1 MGGAG
6 ARTTSMSTRKLLT
19 LAGGMFALAALFLAN
34 RGPAGLNSSATP
46 VAGSRPS
53 GGRAPDPASGE
64 VCAPE
69 GQAPGSRLAQAAA
82 DRAARTDAVARAVAF
97 NDWLTSWRR
106 ADADGQATLAAQGRD
121 LAAARRGALLSL
133 MREDP
138 RLALQLSVPPG
149 LQAELPA
156 EVRAQLER
164 RIDARGDFEV
174 GIACLG
180 TETWV
185 ERSVVVDGTR
195 YDAHVFGRRSRVATK
210 TGLPLHGIVLD
221 RTMALEETAYR
232 VLDDGEK
239 ASLGLAA
246 DRLAVNIGGHVVA
259 LSASGELAA
268 LEERLNAA
276 EAASG
281 PALDL
286 PLQADTG
293 DPMERLPG
301 RAAVNSPASWIN
313 GDKRVLWLKLEFPDE
328 LGAPATDEALAASA
342 AAVNEFYQGTSH
354 GRTSMTFV
362 NPPGLIRLPRDKSVY
377 NASSSSTGQL
387 RDDAKA
393 AAKAY
398 DAANGGTGLY
408 DPDRYDRWVLVFRK
422 MAAYTFGGLGNLGG
436 PVVWLNGGVGA
447 GVTGHELGHN
457 QSLDHSHA
465 WLPSGT
471 SPIGA
476 GTHVEYGD
484 AFDRMGSS
492 GSGPSNFFNVA
503 QKHKLGYLADSDV
516 TTVAASGT
524 YRLTRHDHKDAAGIR
539 ALRVGAANVE
549 YEYWIEHRRLGPTA
563 LTSQQLDRLQN
574 GILLRWGP
582 QKLPKFVPGPGS
594 YLLDMTPGS
603 AGGTNDAPLRI
614 GESFTDPDAG
624 ITFRPLAAGGTAPNE
639 YIDVEVRFGATGANR
654 NPSIIAEAP
663 AGPIAARTNLVF
675 SATASDPDNDAVYF
689 RWDFGD
695 RSVQPNLP
703 SVSNRYLKGGVY
715 PIAVS
720 AHDGKGGIAV
730 RTYNLTVSD
739 PLTAWTRRGAAV
751 STTLLNDVIHSGTRF
766 VAVGSSS
773 VILTSADGLTWAR
786 ATVPAGLN
794 LSAVAT
800 SGTRYAAVGTL
811 ASNPATSRGVV
822 VRSEDGLT
830 WTTSSLPAGS
840 GSVFGLA
847 YGAGRFV
854 AVGELGLIY
863 TSSDAVNWTAAPTGI
878 SSTLRAVTFADGL
891 FVATGDAG
899 RVLTSPDGQT
909 WANRSIASTAGF
921 WGVARH
927 EGSWYVNSGATV
939 FSSSDATTWSRV
951 TVAGLTNLGSYKLY
965 SLAGV
970 LLGGFNEGTIQFSE
984 TGQTWAKHQIDA
996 TANMAIRAATHGNGL
1011 VVAVGSAGIIY
1022 TTAAPAQVS
1031 PPLPAPSLRLEADSL
1046 KLSVDRRNLIA
1057 AGGTGYSRLE
1067 LYANGTKV
1075 SEIDGQSGIFS
1086 WKPTAIGNYTLLI
1099 RGVNADGSSAVSAS
1113 YPAQVA
1119 LSTWSWRNPLPA
1131 GTDLNS
1137 AVRVDGKWWIVG
1149 NTGTFVTMD
1158 AAGRFAPVDFAT
1170 TQRLTSIAHGN
1181 GRFVVTAPFVDAASR
1196 EEIGSIWTSTD
1207 GFNWTALLTTSLEAI
1222 GLNYAT
1228 YAGGQWLALST
1239 NGVVLISSDG
1249 LSWSRQ
1255 NTPVSTQLTGAA
1267 HGNGLYVVVGFGGRI
1282 LTSTDG
1288 LRWTERA
1295 SGVTSDLRAVTF
1307 SGGTFVAV
1315 GAAGVILTSADGQ
1328 TWVRRS
1334 AGFAGALYAATFA
1347 QGSFIV
1353 AGDNGTVLVSPD
1365 GSTWSSVNL
1374 GGRISRL
1381 LAAAA
1386 GDGEALLVGRDGEVY
1401 SSATPTAWQR
1411 RSSGS
1416 ADSRN
1421 AVIQAAGKFV
1431 AVGAANDT
1439 RVTGSP
1445 AVVPIS
1451 VSADGVT
1458 WTRANPNAAFGTLN
1472 DVAYGNGRFIAVG
1485 DNSRIFTSADALTW
1499 TQLTTTFNSTFSCV
1513 AIGPGLIVVASTGQA
1528 IYTSAD
1534 GSAWTQRIN
1543 GTNVAFRGAAYG
1555 NGRYVVVGDGGG
1567 IYTSADGIAWTR
1579 ATSGVTTQLLNV
1591 SWFDAVGFIAS
1602 GASGVMLGSRDGQVW
1617 DPIETGV
1624 TDTIYSLASTP
1635 VGFVAPAGTAGTLLL
1650 SADGINWTIGTLPVD
1665 QAVRGVAANATTI
1678 VAVGDF
1684 GTTLNFDLV
1693 DPTPGP
1699 VIVAQPAGQAV
1710 TPGSPVRLAVSVDN
1724 ASGGAY
1730 QWYRDGVPL
1739 VGANT
1744 PTLVL
1749 PSIGAGSLGSY
1760 TVRITTPT
1768 GTALSAP
1775 ATVALANSANPGRLV
1790 NLSIL
1795 TSLDAP
1801 GDAFTLGYV
1810 VGGSGTAGAKPL
1822 VIRAAGPS
1830 LGALGVGGA
1839 LDDPRIELY
1848 AGQTKTGENDN
1859 WGGSAALANAMSAV
1873 GAFAYTGP
1881 GSKDA
1886 AASVSITARDNSVGV
1901 SSANNGTG
1909 LVIAELYDAT
1919 PNAGFMATTPRL
1931 VNVSVLKHLGT
1942 GMTAGFV
1949 VGGATARNVLVRAVG
1964 PTLGAAPFGVPGV
1977 VADPQLA
1984 LFSGQTKIAENDNW
1998 GGGAALTAAFSQV
2011 GAFALPAGSKDA
2023 ALLVNLQP
2031 GNYTVQVS
2039 GTGGTSG
2046 IALIEVYEAP

>member
-1 MGGAG
+1 M
-6 ARTTSMSTRKLLT
+6 TTRKLIT
-19 LAGGMFALAALFLAN
+19 LAGGMVALAALFLVN
-34 RGPAGLNSSATP
+34 RGPVGLNPSANP

-53 GGRAPDPASGE
+53 GGPAAVAASGE

-69 GQAPGSRLAQAAA
+69 GQAPGSRLAQQAA
-82 DRAARTDAVARAVAF
+82 DRVARTESVARAVAF
-97 NDWLTSWRR
+97 NEWLTTWRR
-106 ADADGQATLAAQGRD
+106 ADADGQAALASQGRD
-121 LAAARRGALLSL
+121 LAAARRGALLAL
-133 MREDP
+133 MRDDP
-138 RLALQLSVPPG
+138 RLALQMAVPPG

-156 EVRAQLER
+156 EVRAHLER
-164 RIDARGDFEV
+164 RIDARGDLEV
-174 GIACLG
+174 SIACLG

-185 ERSVVVDGTR
+185 ERSAVVDGTR
-195 YDAHVFGRRSRVATK
+195 YDAHVFGRRSRIATK

-239 ASLGLAA
+239 SSLGVAT
-246 DRLAVNIGGHVVA
+246 DRLAVNLGGQVVA
-259 LSASGELAA
+259 LSSSGELAA
-268 LEERLNAA
+268 LEERLHAA
-276 EAASG
+276 EATPG
-281 PALDL
+281 PGLDL
-286 PLQADTG
+286 PVQADTG
-293 DPMERLPG
+293 DPVERLPG
-301 RAAVNSPASWIN
+301 TAAVNSPASWIN

-342 AAVNEFYQGTSH
+342 AAVDEFYQGTSH

-377 NASSSSTGQL
+377 NASSTSTGQL

-408 DPDRYDRWVLVFRK
+408 DPDRYDRWVMVFKK
-422 MAAYTFGGLGNLGG
+422 MAAYTFGGLGNIGG

-465 WLPSGT
+465 WAPSGT

-476 GTHVEYGD
+476 GSHVEYGD
-484 AFDRMGSS
+484 VFDRMGSS

-503 QKHKLGYLADSDV
+503 QKYKLSYLIESDV
-516 TTVAASGT
+516 TTVTASGT
-524 YRLTRHDHKDAAGIR
+524 YRLTRHDHKNASGIR

-563 LTSQQLDRLQN
+563 LTGQQLDRLQN
-574 GILLRWGP
+574 GILLHWGP
-582 QKLPKFVPGPGS
+582 QRLPRFVPGPGS

-614 GESFTDPDAG
+614 GETFTDPDAG
-624 ITFRPLAAGGTAPNE
+624 ITFRPLAVGGSAPNE
-639 YIDVEVRFGATGANR
+639 YIDVEIRFGATGTNR

-675 SATASDPDNDAVYF
+675 SATASDPDNDPVYF

-703 SVSNRYLKGGVY
+703 SVSNRFLKGGVY
-715 PIAVS
+715 PVSVS
-720 AHDGKGGIAV
+720 AHDGKGGLAI
-730 RTYNLTVSD
+730 RSYNLIVSD
-739 PLTAWTRRGAAV
+739 PLTSWTRQGAAV
-751 STTLLNDVIHSGTRF
+751 STTFLSDVTYSGTRF
-766 VAVGSSS
+766 VAVGNSS
-773 VILTSADGLTWAR
+773 VILTSTDGIAWAR
-786 ATVPAGLN
+786 ATVPTGLN
-794 LSAVAT
+794 LAAVAT
-800 SGTRYAAVGTL
+800 SGARYAAVGTL
-811 ASNPATSRGVV
+811 ASNPATSKGVV

-840 GSVFGLA
+840 GSIFGLA

-863 TSSDAVNWTAAPTGI
+863 TSPDAVNWTAATSGI
-878 SSTLRAVTFADGL
+878 SSALRAVAFADGL

-899 RVLTSPDGQT
+899 RVLTSQDGQT
-909 WANRSIASTAGF
+909 WANRSIPSTANF

-927 EGSWYVNSGATV
+927 EGAWYVNAGATV
-939 FSSSDATTWSRV
+939 YSSSDATTWSRV

-970 LLGGFNEGTIQFSE
+970 LMGGFNEGTVQFSE
-984 TGQTWAKHQIDA
+984 NGQTWAKHQIDA
-996 TANMAIRAATHGNGL
+996 TANMTIRAATQGNGL
-1011 VVAVGSAGIIY
+1011 VVAVGSSGIIY
-1022 TTAAPAQVS
+1022 TAAAPAQVS

-1057 AGGTGYSRLE
+1057 AGGAGYSRLE

-1075 SEIDGQSGIFS
+1075 SEINGQSGIFS
-1086 WKPTAIGNYTLLI
+1086 WTPTAVGNYALLI
-1099 RGVNADGSSAVSAS
+1099 RGVNADGSSAISAS

-1119 LSTWSWRNPLPA
+1119 LSNWSWRNPLPA
-1131 GTDLNS
+1131 GTDLNG

-1149 NTGTFVTMD
+1149 NTGTFVTLD
-1158 AAGRFAPVDFAT
+1158 ASGRFAPVDFAT
-1170 TQRLTSIAHGN
+1170 TQRLTSIAYGN
-1181 GRFVVTAPFVDAASR
+1181 GRFVVTAPFLDAASR

-1222 GLNYAT
+1222 NLNHAT
-1228 YAGGQWLALST
+1228 FAGGLWLALST
-1239 NGVVLISSDG
+1239 NGVVLTSADG

-1255 NTPVSTQLTGAA
+1255 NTPVSSSLTGAA
-1267 HGNGLYVVVGFGGRI
+1267 YGSGLYVVVGLGGKI
-1282 LTSTDG
+1282 LTSADG
-1288 LRWTERA
+1288 MRWTERA
-1295 SGVTSDLRAVTF
+1295 SGVASDLRAVTF

-1315 GAAGVILTSADGQ
+1315 GAGGVILTSADGQ
-1328 TWVRRS
+1328 AWTRRVSGVAS
-1334 AGFAGALYAATFA
+1334 ALSAATFA

-1353 AGDNGTVLVSPD
+1353 AGDSGAVLVSAD
-1365 GSTWSSVNL
+1365 GSTWSYVNL
-1374 GGRISRL
+1374 GGRTSGL

-1386 GDGEALLVGRDGEVY
+1386 GDGEALIVGREGEVY
-1401 SSATPTAWQR
+1401 SATNPTAWQR

-1445 AVVPIS
+1445 AVVPVS
-1451 VSADGVT
+1451 VSVDGVR
-1458 WTRANPNAAFGTLN
+1458 WTRANPNAAFANLN
-1472 DVAYGNGRFIAVG
+1472 DVAYGNGRFVAVG
-1485 DNSRIFTSADALTW
+1485 DNRVFTSADAMTW
-1499 TQLTTTFNSTFSCV
+1499 TQQTLGFVSVLTCV
-1513 AIGPGLIVVASTGQA
+1513 TVGPDLIVAGSTGQA

-1534 GSAWTQRIN
+1534 GTSWNQRAT

-1555 NGRYVVVGDGGG
+1555 EGRYVLVGDGGG
-1567 IYTSADGIAWTR
+1567 IYTSADGLAWNR
-1579 ATSGVTTQLLNV
+1579 AASGVTAQLLNV
-1591 SWFDAVGFIAS
+1591 IWDPVCGFIAA
-1602 GASGVMLGSRDGQVW
+1602 GANGVMVGSRDGLSW

-1624 TDTIYSLASTP
+1624 TDTIYSIARTP
-1635 VGFVAPAGTAGTLLL
+1635 AGLLAPAGTSGTLLL
-1650 SADGINWTIGTLPVD
+1650 SNDGINWSLGTLPVD
-1665 QAVRGVAANATTI
+1665 RAVRGLAATAGTI

-1684 GTTLNFDLV
+1684 GTTLTFDRV
-1693 DPTPGP
+1693 DTTPGP
-1699 VIVAQPAGQAV
+1699 VIVAQPAAQTV
-1710 TPGSPVRLAVSVDN
+1710 TPGSPVRLSVTVEN
-1724 ASGGAY
+1724 GSGAAY
-1730 QWYRDGVPL
+1730 QWLKDGVPL
-1739 VGANT
+1739 VGANS
-1744 PTLVL
+1744 PTLL
-1749 PSIGAGSLGSY
+1749 IPSVGASSLGNYS
-1760 TVRITTPT
+1760 VAIQTPT
-1768 GTALSAP
+1768 GSVSSGAAR
-1775 ATVALANSANPGRLV
+1775 VALAASANPGRLV

-1795 TSLDAP
+1795 TSLDAQ
-1801 GDAFTLGYV
+1801 GDSFTLGYV
-1810 VGGSGTAGAKPL
+1810 VGGSGTSGAKPL

-1830 LGALGVGGA
+1830 LGALGVPGT

-1848 AGQTKTGENDN
+1848 AGPTKAGENDN
-1859 WGGSAALANAMSAV
+1859 WGGSAALANAMAAV

-1886 AASVSITARDNSVGV
+1886 AVSVSITARDNSVAV

-1919 PNAGFMATTPRL
+1919 PNGGFTATTPRL

-1998 GGGAALTAAFSQV
+1998 SGAALSAAFGQV

-2046 IALIEVYEAP
+2046 VALIEVYEAP